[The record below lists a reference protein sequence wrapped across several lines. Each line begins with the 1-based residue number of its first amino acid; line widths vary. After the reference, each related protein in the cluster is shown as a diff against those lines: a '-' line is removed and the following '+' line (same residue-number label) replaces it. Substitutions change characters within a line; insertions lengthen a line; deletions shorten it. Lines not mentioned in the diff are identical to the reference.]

1 MTKRVKW
8 AFREK
13 EEATKF
19 IKENGGQPGTFHDA
33 MKATFEDMYEI
44 LR

>member
-1 MTKRVKW
+1 MSIRGKW
-8 AFREK
+8 AF
-13 EEATKF
+13 EEQAGAERF
-19 IKENGGQPGTFHDA
+19 IQAHGGKLADFDEV